1 MLRHE
6 RAKWRAFMTQHP
18 WVGRR
23 CMPTRRPAGH
33 ENVTPDR
40 AHLVPSLMKDATLG
54 VTVVVP

>member
-1 MLRHE
+1 
-6 RAKWRAFMTQHP
+6 
-18 WVGRR
+18 
-23 CMPTRRPAGH
+23 MPTRRPAGH